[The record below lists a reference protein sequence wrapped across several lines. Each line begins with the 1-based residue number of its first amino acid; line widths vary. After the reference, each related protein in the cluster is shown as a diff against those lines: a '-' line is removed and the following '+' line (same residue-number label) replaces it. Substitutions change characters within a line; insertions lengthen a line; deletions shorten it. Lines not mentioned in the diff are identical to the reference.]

1 MTKKFYIT
9 AAIPYVNAA
18 PHIGHALEFIQ
29 VDVIAR
35 YHRLLGEKVTALT
48 GGDEN
53 ALKNVQ
59 AAEKAGFPV
68 QEFVDKNAQ
77 LFLELLKKLNTEF
90 NVFQKGTSANHFKS
104 SQELWNLCFKKGDIY
119 KKNYEGLYCVG
130 CETFYAPDELNEK
143 GECFEHPGKKLEL
156 VSENNYFF
164 KLSSYQSQLI
174 QLIKSDQLKISP
186 EFRKNEILSF
196 LKEPLHDISI
206 SRSNERAK
214 NWGVPVPNDP
224 TQRMYVWFDA
234 LNIYRSGVDEK
245 TWPADL
251 HVIGKG
257 IIRFHAVYWPAF
269 LLSAGLP
276 LPKAIMAHGYLTVDG
291 QKMSKTVGNIIDP
304 LEIIDKYGVDALR
317 YYLLR
322 EIPPFDDGDF
332 SYRRLDEVYS
342 SDLANELGNLVMRIT
357 TLAEKD
363 GLTINNPSTSLRTS
377 EQWNN
382 ETIKQFDNFQ
392 FNLILENIWKRIK
405 TLNKSTDD
413 FAPWKK
419 TAEERKEFLT
429 KSLKEINQVG
439 YELQPFMPATAE
451 KILKATQGKIT
462 KILPL
467 FPRI

>member
-35 YHRLLGEKVTALT
+35 YHKLLGEKVTALT

-59 AAEKAGFPV
+59 AAEKAGFPT
-68 QEFVDKNAQ
+68 QEFIDKNAK
-77 LFLELLKKLNTEF
+77 LFEELLTKLNTQF
-90 NVFQKGTSANHFKS
+90 DVFQKGTAPSHFKS
-104 SQELWNLCFKKGDIY
+104 SQELWNKCFEKGDIY
-119 KKNYEGLYCVG
+119 KKNYEGLYCIG

-143 GECFEHPGKKLEL
+143 GECSEHPGKKLDK
-156 VSENNYFF
+156 VSEANYFF
-164 KLSSYQSQLI
+164 KLSSYQKQLI
-174 QLIKSDQLKISP
+174 ELISTDKLKIYP
-186 EFRKNEILSF
+186 EFRKNEVLSF
-196 LKEPLHDISI
+196 LKEPLRDISI

-224 TQRMYVWFDA
+224 TQRIYVWFDA
-234 LNIYRSGVDEK
+234 LNIYRSGVDAQ

-257 IIRFHAVYWPAF
+257 IIRFHTVYWPAF
-269 LLSAGLP
+269 LLSAGLE
-276 LPKAIMAHGYLTVDG
+276 LPKAVMAHGYLTVDG
-291 QKMSKTVGNIIDP
+291 QKMSKTIGNIIDP
-304 LEIIDKYGVDALR
+304 LEIINKYGVDALR

-363 GLTINNPSTSLRTS
+363 NLTINNEAMKSTFAKASMD
-377 EQWNN
+377 
-382 ETIKQFDNFQ
+382 KQFNNFE
-392 FNLILENIWKRIK
+392 FNLILENIWKKIK
-405 TLNKSTDD
+405 ILNKSTDD

-419 TAEERKEFLT
+419 TSKERKEFLT
-429 KSLKEINQVG
+429 KSLNEINQVG
-439 YELQPFMPATAE
+439 YELQPFLPETAE
-451 KILKATQGKIT
+451 KILKATQGMIT